1 VALTATVPALR
12 RLLLARQGLLAWR
25 GGAGRH
31 RDGAPWRDRLR
42 GAPGVLTALRGL
54 EAIQLDPVNVVE
66 RNHHLVLMNR
76 VGDYRPAHLERHYA
90 ARRVVEH
97 WAQARSVLPVER
109 YGELAPRRRSWSL
122 AHTVGRMADAERIHA
137 AAAEI
142 RRILAAA
149 DGPLPSRALDLG
161 HTVTSYWGTPT
172 KVSSQALEHLWMAGE
187 VVVAERRGDERHY
200 ALAERWYPAPAP
212 GADDWAPLL
221 RTYVR
226 AYGIVD
232 TSDHRLGWR
241 TWLLPERRAA
251 IEALIVDGTVVPV
264 TVPGTRRRYVVAAA
278 LVPQLAALAS
288 ARVGPEIFFL
298 SPLDN
303 LLWRRERILDLFGFE
318 YRWEIYVPDHRRTY
332 GPYVLPVLVG
342 DRFAGRVDVRLD
354 RDAARLVL
362 RRAWWE
368 ATTTAPTRKRALT
381 ALAAFAAR
389 LGADLVRAP
398 ATSRG

>member
-1 VALTATVPALR
+1 VAPIATVPALR

-31 RDGAPWRDRLR
+31 REGAPWRDRLR
-42 GAPGVLTALRGL
+42 GAPGVLKALRSL

-66 RNHHLVLMNR
+66 RNHHMVLMNR

-90 ARRVVEH
+90 SRRVVEH

-109 YGELAPRRRSWSL
+109 YGELAPRRRTWSL
-122 AHTVGRMADAERIHA
+122 AHTVGWMADAERIHA
-137 AAAEI
+137 AAVEI
-142 RRILAAA
+142 RRILAEAA
-149 DGPLPSRALDLG
+149 GPLPSRALDLG

-172 KVSSQALEHLWMAGE
+172 KVSSQALEHLWMAGD

-200 ALAERWYPAPAP
+200 ALAERWYPAPP
-212 GADDWAPLL
+212 PDADDWLPLL

-241 TWLLPERRAA
+241 KWLLAERRAA
-251 IEALIVDGTVVPV
+251 VEALIADGSVVPL
-264 TVPGTRRRYVVAAA
+264 TVPGTKRRYVMDGA
-278 LVPQLAALAS
+278 LGPQLAALAS

-303 LLWRRERILDLFGFE
+303 LLWRRERILDLFGFD

-368 ATTTAPTRKRALT
+368 RGTTAPTRKRVLS
-381 ALAAFAAR
+381 ALAGFAAR
-389 LGADLVRAP
+389 LGADLVRTR